1 MLLIIYSQATGCLGA
16 SLDDVWFF
24 FSNGVSHGPATL
36 YLTNG
41 DTEERTYENGVLHGI
56 ATFASH
62 NGDREERY
70 VNFFWKKFGLRSW
83 TKFFILVFYRCY
95 KSGRLDGTAKYYYTS
110 GAIESRIYES
120 GILQGTI

>member
-1 MLLIIYSQATGCLGA
+1 
-16 SLDDVWFF
+16 
-24 FSNGVSHGPATL
+24 L

-41 DTEERTYENGVLHGI
+41 DTEERTYENGELHGI

-70 VNFFWKKFGLRSW
+70 VHIFLKINWLAVMDHFNIFYSF
-83 TKFFILVFYRCY
+83 FYRCY

-110 GAIESRIYES
+110 GAVESRIYEN
-120 GILQGTI
+120 GILQGTFVN